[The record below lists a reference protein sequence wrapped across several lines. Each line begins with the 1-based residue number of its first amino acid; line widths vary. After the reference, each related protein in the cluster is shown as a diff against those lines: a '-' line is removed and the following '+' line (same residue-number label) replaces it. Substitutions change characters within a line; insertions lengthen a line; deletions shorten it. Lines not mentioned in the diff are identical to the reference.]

1 MCSGS
6 AVPRG
11 ETLAGLLIEGA
22 IDALYTP
29 RVPAP
34 FAAGHPAVRR
44 LWPDPRPVEEAYF
57 RQTGIFPIM
66 HTLVLWRDVY
76 QRNRWLAG
84 SLVKAFAEA
93 KDRAAAQAGET
104 AALGS
109 MLPWSYAD
117 AEATRELMG
126 DDFWP
131 YGIPDNQHV
140 LRTFLGYLH
149 DQQLTG
155 RRWDPAELFA
165 PETHDAFLV

>member
-1 MCSGS
+1 
-6 AVPRG
+6 
-11 ETLAGLLIEGA
+11 
-22 IDALYTP
+22 
-29 RVPAP
+29 
-34 FAAGHPAVRR
+34 
-44 LWPDPRPVEEAYF
+44 
-57 RQTGIFPIM
+57 
-66 HTLVLWRDVY
+66 
-76 QRNRWLAG
+76 LAG
-84 SLVKAFAEA
+84 SLLKAFTEA
-93 KDRAAAQAGET
+93 KGLVAAQAGET

-155 RRWDPAELFA
+155 RRWESAELFA